1 MKRNVKVLLA
11 IAAIVAA
18 FGVVGS
24 MDYRDEVREQLSYC
38 ENVKNVKNG
47 VWPDFKEWGKTECS
61 PERIAELEN
70 ILR

>member
-38 ENVKNVKNG
+38 ENVKNG
-47 VWPDFKEWGKTECS
+47 VWPDFKEWGETECS

>member
-38 ENVKNVKNG
+38 ENVKNG
-47 VWPDFKEWGKTECS
+47 VWPDFKEWGETECR